1 MCESE
6 VGRRRKG
13 WSGVGSRVEGGLR
26 CGWVNMAEFE
36 VGDGSR
42 PFLVQEPQR
51 HLGNTHHFHA
61 AMVRE
66 GSRLMKQEGEWGI
79 EGEEQKKFREGDE

>member
-1 MCESE
+1 MCEGG
-6 VGRRRKG
+6 VGGRGVKQ
-13 WSGVGSRVEGGLR
+13 SGVVSRVES
-26 CGWVNMAEFE
+26 GWVD

-66 GSRLMKQEGEWGI
+66 GSRLMKQEGEWGV
-79 EGEEQKKFREGDE
+79 EGEEQEEFRERDK

>member
-1 MCESE
+1 MAECE
-6 VGRRRKG
+6 VGY
-13 WSGVGSRVEGGLR
+13 
-26 CGWVNMAEFE
+26 
-36 VGDGSR
+36 GSR

-66 GSRLMKQEGEWGI
+66 GSRLMKQVGEWGV
-79 EGEEQKKFREGDE
+79 EGEEQEECREGDK

>member
-1 MCESE
+1 M
-6 VGRRRKG
+6 KQ
-13 WSGVGSRVEGGLR
+13 SGVVSRVESGLR
-26 CGWVNMAEFE
+26 CGWVN

-66 GSRLMKQEGEWGI
+66 GSRLMKQEGEWGV
-79 EGEEQKKFREGDE
+79 EGEEQEEFRERDK

>member
-1 MCESE
+1 MCEGGVGGRE
-6 VGRRRKG
+6 VKQ
-13 WSGVGSRVEGGLR
+13 SGVGSRVKSGLR
-26 CGWVNMAEFE
+26 CGWVD

-51 HLGNTHHFHA
+51 HLGNTHHFDA

-66 GSRLMKQEGEWGI
+66 GSRLMKQEGEWGV
-79 EGEEQKKFREGDE
+79 EGEE

>member
-1 MCESE
+1 MMCEGGVGGRE
-6 VGRRRKG
+6 VKQ
-13 WSGVGSRVEGGLR
+13 SGVR
-26 CGWVNMAEFE
+26 CGWGD